1 LARYFFATTQQ
12 VKSKRIMNNNTLK
25 ILSGFLL
32 GAVLGMAAGLL
43 VAPTTGRQ
51 ARKKLSKKSK
61 KLARQMAGYIG
72 MEDKVQGVTA
82 KRKNGK
88 APVEA

>member
-1 LARYFFATTQQ
+1 
-12 VKSKRIMNNNTLK
+12 MNNDTLK
-25 ILSGFLL
+25 IVSGFLL
-32 GAVLGMAAGLL
+32 GAVLGITAGLL

-72 MEDKVQGVTA
+72 IEEKIQGVSA
-82 KRKNGK
+82 RRKNGK
-88 APVEA
+88 APIEA